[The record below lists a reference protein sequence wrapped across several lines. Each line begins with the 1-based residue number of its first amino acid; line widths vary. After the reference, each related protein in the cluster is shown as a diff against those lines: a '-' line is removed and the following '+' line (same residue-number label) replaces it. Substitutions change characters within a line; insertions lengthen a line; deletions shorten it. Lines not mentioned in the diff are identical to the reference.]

1 MLLDCDSR
9 WQFSNLGTKLA
20 AMYVGTIE
28 VEVIIHAGR
37 TLKDR
42 RRTVESLKRQIRNSF
57 NAAVADLDGD
67 PVPGHA
73 RIGVVCVANEPQRL
87 DAQLQVIVNFVE
99 DSHLD
104 LEVINA
110 PVEIVQL

>member
-1 MLLDCDSR
+1 MLIDCDIR
-9 WQFSNLGTKLA
+9 WQFSNSGTKPA

-28 VEVIIHAGR
+28 VQAIIHAGR

-42 RRTVESLKRQIRNSF
+42 RRTGEALKRHIRNSF

-87 DAQLQVIVNFVE
+87 AAQLQVIVYFVE